1 MTGSSRVFWA
11 GQERRAVLT
20 LTAEKDSSARVW
32 QTVQTELSAALSSA
46 QPADVYAIASLWEA
60 PQETILRWRSRVEAL
75 PIGEL
80 LTDASDFI
88 TALERFSPDAGDGW
102 RAGWY
107 SALADRLMS
116 AIERLTDDIDL
127 ADVLGYLAEV
137 DRLMPN
143 QSDEIKSALLKHC
156 HPISDTESLESL
168 RRAVGPSLP
177 LPDAVIGDALLQT
190 WVAQVLADSS
200 LALHGPHSYSQPLTA
215 IRSAHQAVLRDVGL
229 KSLQDASKGS
239 LSLQGVKTSALAS
252 VTKWQEACA
261 GVLNMRR
268 ALTGDTLLPIHQFDA
283 LVGSWRDLA
292 VRKLAH
298 PTTPGQRLIVLD
310 TNALML
316 APDLLTTMRR
326 NDIPVVARR
335 VLEELDGIKE
345 SSEEER
351 AQKARAAIRSLER
364 SGQAI
369 RYESEVLDLLP
380 PDWEPTADNRILS
393 VALYLR
399 LSDVIVVTGDRNL
412 RNKARAE
419 NITAMLPEEYR
430 GGSPNQTGRR
440 DAGGKRK

>member
-1 MTGSSRVFWA
+1 M
-11 GQERRAVLT
+11 
-20 LTAEKDSSARVW
+20 
-32 QTVQTELSAALSSA
+32 
-46 QPADVYAIASLWEA
+46 
-60 PQETILRWRSRVEAL
+60 
-75 PIGEL
+75 
-80 LTDASDFI
+80 
-88 TALERFSPDAGDGW
+88 
-102 RAGWY
+102 
-107 SALADRLMS
+107 
-116 AIERLTDDIDL
+116 
-127 ADVLGYLAEV
+127 
-137 DRLMPN
+137 
-143 QSDEIKSALLKHC
+143 
-156 HPISDTESLESL
+156 
-168 RRAVGPSLP
+168 
-177 LPDAVIGDALLQT
+177 
-190 WVAQVLADSS
+190 
-200 LALHGPHSYSQPLTA
+200 
-215 IRSAHQAVLRDVGL
+215 LRDVGL
-229 KSLQDASKGS
+229 KSLQDASNGG
-239 LSLQGVKTSALAS
+239 LSLQGVKTSALTS

-310 TNALML
+310 TNALMV